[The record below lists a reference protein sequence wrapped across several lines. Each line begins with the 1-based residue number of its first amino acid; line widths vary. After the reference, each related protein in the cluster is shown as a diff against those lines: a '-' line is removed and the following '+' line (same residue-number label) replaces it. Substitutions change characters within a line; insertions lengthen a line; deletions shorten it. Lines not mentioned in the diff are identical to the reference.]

1 MPRFLRG
8 LGLTLLLLGAA
19 AAVGEVLLLLAS
31 GGKTRVSFGSV
42 WYALSAN
49 SLVGFQAAVERYLGE
64 LAGSILVTLL
74 ALPMWLVLGLPG
86 LACWLLA
93 RRERR
98 GLG

>member
-1 MPRFLRG
+1 MPHLLRG

-19 AAVGEVLLLLAS
+19 AAVGDVLSLLAN
-31 GGKTRVSFGSV
+31 GGRTRVSLGSV

-49 SLVGFQAAVERYLGE
+49 SLVGFQAAVERNLGE
-64 LAGSILVTLL
+64 LAGSALLTLL
-74 ALPMWLVLGLPG
+74 ALPLWIVLGLPG
-86 LACWLLA
+86 FACWLLA